1 MGRPK
6 KPPSREKVFDEL
18 SKLAF
23 AELSDGEVKASEKL
37 KALELL
43 GKGLSMFEGEGED
56 GQVKISVKVE
66 GFGNGA

>member
-6 KPPSREKVFDEL
+6 KPPSREKVFNEL

-23 AELSDGEVKASEKL
+23 AELSEGEVKASEKL

-43 GKGLSMFEGEGED
+43 GKGLSMFEGEED
-56 GQVKISVKVE
+56 GNVKVSVKVE
-66 GFGNGA
+66 GFGNGV